1 MPGSTPFRSYPYPLY
16 AEAQNFPADM
26 QALAL
31 AVDTDVQNELADPIA
46 LAIDQPSVRVH
57 RSISQ
62 AVAQNVNVTMTYN
75 VEVYDNDGMANLGV
89 SNTTVTVNT
98 PGFYLVSGSVT
109 VGPSGAGGGALALV
123 LVSSGGVLTNPVGIS
138 RALDNDKDTALSY
151 TTLHYVPTAPETLSQ
166 FARHNHGA
174 GLTSTAAHLTVT
186 RIT

>member
-1 MPGSTPFRSYPYPLY
+1 MPGSTPNRSYPYPLY
-16 AEAQNFPADM
+16 GETQDFPTDM

-31 AVDTDVQNELADPIA
+31 AVDTDVANNLADPIA
-46 LAIDQPSVRVH
+46 LALDQPSVRVH

-62 AVAQNVNVTMTYN
+62 AVVQNVNVTLTYN
-75 VEVYDNDGMANLGV
+75 TEVYDNDNMANLGV

-109 VGPSGAGGGALALV
+109 IAPSGAAGGAVALV
-123 LVSSGGVLTNPVGIS
+123 LVSSGGILTNPVGIS

-151 TTLHYVPTAPETLSQ
+151 TTLHYVPTTPETLSQ

-174 GLTSTAAHLTVT
+174 GLTSTAAHFTVT